1 MRAGI
6 TTIRFRLLDMELDPD
21 TLLAKGWK
29 EQGEVLRGRRWYF
42 TWLERCIQV
51 RYNPPDVLV
60 KVSLPR
66 FLYGDVQTIVTLSS
80 LPMVYDQLNHLLSEE
95 LDQPVRVREEALPTR
110 TDFAFDVAVPDPQRY
125 IRAAWVLMAIPRTRR
140 IRYPSQLTLLWYN
153 KSRSVKLTDR
163 SRDVPAE
170 QVEKK
175 LRLEVTVRGRERLA
189 RYLVPMEQPHR
200 EFVIRQRAEELRL
213 RDIET
218 ALWRVG
224 QDAIDFLTAF
234 RLVPRAEFEER
245 LIPLCQA
252 QGVQFKKMRDRLT
265 EIAEKGWESLEN
277 RLPQPTFYRFR
288 RQARSIGLLPG
299 EEAVNFDF
307 FREGLNQAMWET
319 V

>member
-6 TTIRFRLLDMELDPD
+6 TTIRFRLLNVELDPGR
-21 TLLAKGWK
+21 LLARGWK
-29 EQGEVLRGRRWYF
+29 EQGEVLRGRQWYF
-42 TWLERCIQV
+42 TWLERCVQV

-66 FLYGDVQTIVTLSS
+66 FLSGDVRTVVTLPS
-80 LPMVYDQLNHLLSEE
+80 LPMAYDRLNRLLSEE
-95 LDQPVRVREEALPTR
+95 LDRPVRIREDALPTR
-110 TDFAFDVAVPDPQRY
+110 TDFAFDVAVADPQRY
-125 IRAAWVLMAIPRTRR
+125 IKAAWILMAVPRTRR

-163 SRDVPAE
+163 SRDVPVE

-200 EFVIRQRAEELRL
+200 EFVIRQRADQLRL

-218 ALWRVG
+218 ALWPVG
-224 QDAIDFLTAF
+224 QDAIDFLTTF

-245 LIPLCQA
+245 LKPLCEA

-277 RLPQPTFYRFR
+277 RLPQPTFFRFR
-288 RQARSIGLLPG
+288 RQARAIGLLPG
-299 EEAVNFDF
+299 EEAVDFDF
-307 FREGLNQAMWET
+307 FREGLDQARRAT